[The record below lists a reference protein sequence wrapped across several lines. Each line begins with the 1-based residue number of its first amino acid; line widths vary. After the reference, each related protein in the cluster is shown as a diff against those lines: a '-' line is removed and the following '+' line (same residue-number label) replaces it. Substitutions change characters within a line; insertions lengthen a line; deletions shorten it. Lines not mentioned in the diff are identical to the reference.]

1 MKLSGIG
8 RVPDG
13 WAHAAAARMLEELG
27 RKQLLWGSEWPHV
40 AAAHAYA
47 PSYAETLE
55 WLEDLV
61 PDEDARRRILGET
74 PAALYR
80 FR

>member
-1 MKLSGIG
+1 MGIG

-13 WAHAAAARMLEELG
+13 WAQAAAARMLQGLG
-27 RKQLLWGSEWPHV
+27 PKQLLWGSEWPHV

-47 PSYAETLE
+47 PSHAQTLE
-55 WLEDLV
+55 WLEELV
-61 PDEDARRRILGET
+61 PDEDARGRILGDT

-80 FR
+80 LSAS